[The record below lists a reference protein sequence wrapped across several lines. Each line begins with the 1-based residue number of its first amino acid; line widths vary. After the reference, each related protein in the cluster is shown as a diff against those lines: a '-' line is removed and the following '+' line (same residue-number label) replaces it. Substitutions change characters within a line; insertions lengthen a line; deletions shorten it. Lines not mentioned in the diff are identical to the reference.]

1 MSPVQ
6 HAAPHPKLQAASSQP
21 SVVLLS
27 HGFQAEYEV
36 AFANG
41 LAQRGVPVTVVGA
54 DGSLV
59 GRLTAGVEFLNLRG
73 SQAAGRSPL
82 QKLLNIGRYWAAY
95 LRLARQRPDAVFHF
109 NGLFTLRKGPGV
121 LVEALLARVFI
132 RHWWLSVHNLLPHD
146 GGTPLQRR
154 IFSWVYRWPQRL
166 VVHTEAMKAALVAE
180 FGVAASRVLVVE
192 HGIDQ
197 FHPPGPGDRAALCRH
212 LGLPDDGAQLLL
224 MFGHLAPYK
233 GADVLLQA
241 VAQAGLPAGLRLLLV
256 GRVGS
261 AAYRAELETALAGLG
276 EAAARVNL
284 MDRFV
289 PDADV
294 PLLLRGSAAMLLPY
308 RHIDQSGALFA
319 ARSAGLPVLA
329 TDVGSFA
336 RYMVPGQDVL
346 VPACTPADLAAGLQT
361 LARQLAT
368 VDRTHSLQ
376 QARCYAWQHTL
387 APYQAVLSGVAAG
400 ARP

>member
-1 MSPVQ
+1 MSAPRPSASTPQPPVAVAQ
-6 HAAPHPKLQAASSQP
+6 RP
-21 SVVLLS
+21 VVLLS

-54 DGSLV
+54 DGTLV
-59 GRLTAGVEFLNLRG
+59 DRLGPGIEFLNLRG

-82 QKLLNIGRYWAAY
+82 QKLLNIARYWAAY
-95 LRLARQRPDAVFHF
+95 LRLARRRPEAVFHF

-121 LVEALLARVFI
+121 LAEALMARLFI

-146 GGTPLQRR
+146 GGTPLQHR

-166 VVHTEAMKAALVAE
+166 VVHTAAMKAALVAD
-180 FGVAASRVLVVE
+180 FGIPASRILVVE

-197 FHPPGPGDRAALCRH
+197 FHTPSPGDRAALCRH

-256 GRVGS
+256 GRIGS
-261 AAYRAELETALAGLG
+261 AAYRAELEAALAGLG
-276 EAAARVNL
+276 EAAARVSL
-284 MDRFV
+284 VDRFV

-336 RYMVPGQDVL
+336 QYIVPGQDVL
-346 VPACTPADLAAGLQT
+346 VPACTAADLAAGLQT

-368 VDRTHSLQ
+368 VDRAQSLQ
-376 QARCYAWQHTL
+376 QARRYAWQHTL
-387 APYQAVLSGVAAG
+387 APYQAALAG
-400 ARP
+400 AGAGACP